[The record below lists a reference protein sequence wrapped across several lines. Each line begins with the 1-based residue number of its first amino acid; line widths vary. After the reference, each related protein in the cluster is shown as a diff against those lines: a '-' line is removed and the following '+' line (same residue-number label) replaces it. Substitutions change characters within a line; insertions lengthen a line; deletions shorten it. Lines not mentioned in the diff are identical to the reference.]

1 MTLSVRGG
9 RDVSLIADIR
19 LGSADDAVS
28 AALSAGDGL
37 TGTIEDVTATDPEQ
51 PVYFVWVSG
60 DTFEPFRRSLDQ
72 SPAVRSADRL
82 EAEGNQQLFRIC
94 AEREPSVYRAY
105 VERGGAL
112 IGGSVSPDCWQ
123 YRLRFPDRDALLS
136 FRSFCA
142 DADLEFSLHG
152 LARGNG
158 ESSMPTLTDPQRE
171 ALETALDAGYFAV
184 PRETQL
190 AGVADRL
197 DISEQATSE
206 RLRRGEAT
214 VVGRMLEN
222 GDR

>member
-1 MTLSVRGG
+1 M
-9 RDVSLIADIR
+9 SLIADIR
-19 LGSADDAVS
+19 LGIADDAVS

-37 TGTIEDVTATDPEQ
+37 TGTIEDVIATDPEQ

-60 DTFEPFRRSLDQ
+60 DAFERFHRSLDR
-72 SPAVRSADRL
+72 SAAVRSADRL
-82 EAEGNQQLFRIC
+82 EANGSRQLFRIC

-142 DADLEFSLHG
+142 DAELEFSLHG
-152 LARGNG
+152 LAQGDG
-158 ESSMPTLTDPQRE
+158 ESLMPKLTEPQRE
-171 ALETALDAGYFAV
+171 ALEAALDSGYFAV
-184 PRETQL
+184 PRETPL

-197 DISEQATSE
+197 GISEQATSE

-214 VVGRMLEN
+214 VVERMLEN
-222 GDR
+222 GDG